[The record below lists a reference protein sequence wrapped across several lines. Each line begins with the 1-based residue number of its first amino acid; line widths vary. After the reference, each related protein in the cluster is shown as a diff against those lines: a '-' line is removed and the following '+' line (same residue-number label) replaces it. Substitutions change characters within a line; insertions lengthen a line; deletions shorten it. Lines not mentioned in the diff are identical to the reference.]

1 MKKLESKVNTEKSE
15 GVPKSWKRS
24 EWPGSKQGNQEAIL
38 IFDSPV
44 RF

>member
-1 MKKLESKVNTEKSE
+1 MKKLELKVYNEKAE
-15 GVPKSWKRS
+15 GVQKSWKRS